1 MNKEKKTASHNPAL
15 DALMDEI
22 TPLDSLKTDDRMNT
36 AIRIFDLVKEKGWS
50 KKAFA
55 EKMKKEPS
63 VISKWFSGTHNFT
76 LDTLTEIRDVLGVT
90 LDDFVREK
98 SPDLIFKT
106 QFLAGVAD
114 VKPYYGGGPAIALG
128 GHPYDD
134 HITFVAVDGAYPTQ
148 RIYGH
153 LDNLSAA
160 MGMSEISGAGHLV
173 WKNISKCMWAGQMPV
188 QGSLKMKT
196 VIKSEDHNEN
206 NVALKV

>member
-1 MNKEKKTASHNPAL
+1 MNKENKTASRNPAL

-50 KKAFA
+50 KKLFA

-90 LDDFVREK
+90 LDDLVREK
-98 SPDLIFKT
+98 TPDLVFKT

-114 VKPYYGGGPAIALG
+114 VKPYYGGGPATMISSYP
-128 GHPYDD
+128 HDD
-134 HITFVAVDGAYPTQ
+134 HIIFISVDAEYPTQ
-148 RIYGH
+148 RIHGH
-153 LDNLSAA
+153 LEDLSAA
-160 MGMSEISGAGHLV
+160 IGMSEISRAGHV
-173 WKNISKCMWAGQMPV
+173 TWRNVSKCMWAGNILT
-188 QGSLKMKT
+188 QGSFR
-196 VIKSEDHNEN
+196 IKAPKYDESNEN
-206 NVALKV
+206 NAALKV